1 MLGESASVV
10 EKARRGATA
19 GWSRVVQLFLK
30 AIILLEVLLKNI
42 LVASGTSSRV
52 ATGCASSRSKG
63 AVKQEHRKP
72 KTAHFHRVSRRW
84 SLVVGRWGV
93 SGNLPRRRSK
103 NFSLFISHFLG
114 ACMYVIGFR
123 GRRASGKYFRL
134 GRFTGKKKCKIR

>member
-84 SLVVGRWGV
+84 SLVVGEFREISRAADQKNSHYLFLISWELVCTSSV
-93 SGNLPRRRSK
+93 SEA
-103 NFSLFISHFLG
+103 G
-114 ACMYVIGFR
+114 ARPESIFG
-123 GRRASGKYFRL
+123 
-134 GRFTGKKKCKIR
+134 